1 MLLCEPLAFLLR
13 PASRAVAGPDS
24 GADVRGGLAALV
36 AALPGLRVRGVGPP
50 AAGAAAR
57 LPPCADAAPPDL
69 LALARVGLGALLPA
83 ALPPLRSLLARRSAG
98 ALRRLPVRAMLALV
112 RLLLL
117 RGARSEVLLP
127 A

>member
-1 MLLCEPLAFLLR
+1 MVE
-13 PASRAVAGPDS
+13 
-24 GADVRGGLAALV
+24 
-36 AALPGLRVRGVGPP
+36 ALPGLRVLEVGPP

-57 LPPCADAAPPDL
+57 LPPGAAAAPPDL
-69 LALARVGLGALLPA
+69 LALARAGFGAPLPA

-98 ALRRLPVRAMLALV
+98 TLRRLLPRAMLALV
-112 RLLLL
+112 RLPLLL